1 MSTVIIKFGYL
12 RSATLEQ
19 VETCKDRIASALET
33 LRPTASWE
41 RTTAAGQGM
50 DGVLMGERGFGEAM
64 AGSPF
69 QLPFSEYF

>member
-50 DGVLMGERGFGEAM
+50 DGVLMGERGFGEAI
-64 AGSPF
+64 
-69 QLPFSEYF
+69 PFSEYF